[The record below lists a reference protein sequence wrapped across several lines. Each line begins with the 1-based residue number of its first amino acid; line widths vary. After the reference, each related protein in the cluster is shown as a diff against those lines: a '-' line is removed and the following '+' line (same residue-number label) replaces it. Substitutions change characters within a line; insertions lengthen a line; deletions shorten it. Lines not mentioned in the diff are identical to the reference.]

1 MFQCYSVP
9 LLICSIVVMLIGS
22 IVVMLICSI
31 IYMFK
36 SSNVTVLINKCL
48 IVDRLIVL
56 FTDELTFLIRY
67 NYDLINL
74 NIYYI

>member
-1 MFQCYSVP
+1 MLQ
-9 LLICSIVVMLIGS
+9 CSIVD
-22 IVVMLICSI
+22 
-31 IYMFK
+31 MFHCCYVDRFHCCYV
-36 SSNVTVLINKCL
+36 NMFYYLYVLINKCL